1 MQYSKLHPT
10 SSQQEL
16 ANHFTTL
23 WNIDVKRRTV
33 GDILLKSNQFEN
45 DDNEN
50 VPPRK
55 RHRSAHYADMESAL
69 FIWFTN
75 ARAQNIPISEEI
87 LKTKARQFGEEMGI
101 TEFSYS
107 NGWLTR
113 FKSRHGISSQIISG
127 ESAGVDP
134 QLISDGR
141 QKLKLLVL

>member
-1 MQYSKLHPT
+1 MYRRENATEVHSMPT
-10 SSQQEL
+10 GQ
-16 ANHFTTL
+16 
-23 WNIDVKRRTV
+23 
-33 GDILLKSNQFEN
+33 
-45 DDNEN
+45 
-50 VPPRK
+50 
-55 RHRSAHYADMESAL
+55 ESAL

-113 FKSRHGISSQIISG
+113 FKSRHGIFSQIISG
-127 ESAGVDP
+127 ESAGDP